1 MECLGK
7 VWLFDCTGS
16 EEFAELKFW
25 NKVLIQD
32 LTGMYLPLVLYGCSI
47 FMYLAGCILF
57 PRGIAS
63 TRFTT
68 VTAQG
73 EYFRVLIG
81 DIGYYLFIFFAV
93 IVLYT
98 IVLSVWD

>member
-7 VWLFDCTGS
+7 VWLFDYTGPRG
-16 EEFAELKFW
+16 FAELKLW

-32 LTGMYLPLVLYGCSI
+32 LLGIYLPLALYGCSI
-47 FMYLAGCILF
+47 FMYLTGCILF

-63 TRFTT
+63 TRFAT

-73 EYFRVLIG
+73 EYFRVLID

-93 IVLYT
+93 IILYT
-98 IVLSVWD
+98 TVLSA